1 MRRLILTMLLLLASA
16 SASAVI
22 ESYNFEN
29 PQQEEDY
36 KDLIAELRCLVCQN
50 QNLADSDAELAQDL
64 RKQVHEMITE
74 QGAGKQEIV
83 DYMVQRYGDFVLY
96 RPPLKGNTLLL
107 WGGPMI
113 LMLIGM
119 FVVLRI
125 IRATSKAQQPEI
137 DSAELSEVKKILE
150 SEEKDK

>member
-22 ESYNFEN
+22 ESYNFET

-119 FVVLRI
+119 FVALRI